1 MCRCKSAKK
10 LRSSLIFWQVL
21 CSWVKNPNLYDCLW
35 PQNWPGELEFFVGK
49 ISFSIVPL
57 IVKIVPKT
65 NGPTVLAQI
74 TPTRPVRGKSFNQ
87 ELNFYPILKFVIH
100 FRRRFIDLRREL
112 SRTKSWSTWQSFK
125 FLSSQTQHQNI
136 KFRWLRFAEN
146 LEQADSE
153 FVPSSSLV
161 KVKLRSIK
169 LSWVKFL
176 GQDLHFY
183 RWVGGW

>member
-1 MCRCKSAKK
+1 MPLQICKK

-153 FVPSSSLV
+153 FVPSPSLV